1 MSPPLSVMSA
11 RGARG
16 GVALV
21 SVLYFL
27 VVCALAIAAVLF
39 AQRSATRS
47 TLSRAGGIQL
57 LTAADAAINRAVG
70 SWSGAE
76 RAHQPVGSTSIIP
89 APQQAGI
96 TTSVMITRVTASLY
110 SLVGEARFGSDGAAR
125 RLSMLVRQPVLS
137 SRARGALVSAVDVT
151 VGPDV
156 RFRADSSCAD
166 NMDAA
171 IILAPAAALN
181 VDAGILP
188 QMRPSAVRDSIAV
201 DSAVY
206 LRVGDVWWSELAAH
220 ADIRLAGDVRIAP
233 GPQASAGHCIDGD
246 ANWGEP
252 RPSASASACA
262 AHAPIVYVAGDLTIE
277 GGAGQGV
284 LLVDGH
290 LAITGAFTYSGQIVA
305 RHGIETRA
313 DNIAISGVVY
323 AWRASA
329 DSTASRSMTNEVML
343 THATTLR
350 RSVCDAQYGVA
361 SWQQPRRVRERAWAE
376 LF

>member
-1 MSPPLSVMSA
+1 MSPHVSAMSV
-11 RGARG
+11 RVPARG

-27 VVCALAIAAVLF
+27 VVCALTIAAVLF
-39 AQRSATRS
+39 AGRSATRS
-47 TLSRAGGIQL
+47 TFASAGGAQL
-57 LTAADAAINRAVG
+57 LAAAEDAINRALG
-70 SWSGAE
+70 SWSAVE
-76 RAHQPVGSTSIIP
+76 RARQPVGGTSNVP
-89 APQQAGI
+89 TAPPAGI
-96 TTSVMITRVTASLY
+96 ATSVMITRITTSIY

-125 RLSMLVRQPVLS
+125 RVSTLVRLPTIS

-151 VGPDV
+151 VGPEV
-156 RFRADSSCAD
+156 RFRDDSSCSDPMA
-166 NMDAA
+166 AA
-171 IILAPAAALN
+171 IILAPTAALSL
-181 VDAGILP
+181 DAGISP
-188 QMRPSAVRDSIAV
+188 GMQPSIERDSVAV
-201 DSAVY
+201 DSTTY

-220 ADIRLAGDVRIAP
+220 ADVRLAGNVSIVP
-233 GPQASAGHCIDGD
+233 SPQVSNGRCIDGN
-246 ANWGEP
+246 ANWGDP
-252 RPSASASACA
+252 RASTSACA
-262 AHAPIVYVAGDLTIE
+262 ARAPIVYVAGDLTIE

-323 AWRASA
+323 AWRASV
-329 DSTASRSMTNEVML
+329 DTTASRALTNEVML

-350 RSVCDAQYGVA
+350 HSVCDAQYGVA